1 MKSARFA
8 AIPFLLIL
16 FSLLLSFGVFAENG
30 GFAIGSTAVYYV
42 DNTNGV
48 DTNAGTSASA
58 PLKTLGKAYS
68 KMTSGGKIVIC
79 GEVKISSGFT
89 PADAGGTVVYT
100 SVHGSN
106 DYRSSGAKLVIGAN
120 MAFSNDTY
128 FEKIN
133 LKITAKDLVFS
144 GRFNSLGFGT
154 GVAVTNGSGD
164 SSFTYPAIVGGYNNP
179 TTVSAGSASKDYTV
193 RIRSGTWRAVMGGNR
208 RSSASNAIG
217 CISGDVSVVIS
228 GGTFTGAVYGSG
240 MNVHSGRVYLSV
252 GGEAVCRGKVIPYRS
267 LGTMPAS
274 SNCISAKYDGSML
287 VRITGGTLQQGL
299 QLSELN
305 VSTQVSKGMP
315 LTCGPATV
323 VITGGTFGGNVKG
336 GGTLGATLLK
346 YSTSVLD
353 ESDISGFPTTRTAT
367 LSFSSEPTEYSR
379 FDTMIGDKA
388 DPYVVEKDGVY
399 YYCFSSSFNGVP
411 AIKIA
416 ASGNIPFGDLSM
428 QLRTVFTADDT
439 TIANAKEDYW
449 APELHYIKASDFGS
463 SYAGWYIYFCADN
476 GTNANHRMY
485 VLRATEPENPLSD
498 YEMVG
503 KIETTDNRWA
513 IDGTVMRI
521 TSGSYKGMYLIW
533 SGWAGTE
540 NVQQNLYIQKM
551 SSPSTVTGSR
561 VLISA
566 PTYDWER
573 QGGSPAVNEGPQVL
587 QNGGVTHVVYSASG
601 SWSQYYCYGILT
613 LKTGANPLV
622 ASNWAK
628 SSTAVFKSGNGMYGP
643 GHGSF
648 VKDAKGEWWMI
659 YHANNSTAVPSGS
672 SWWAERNVY
681 AKKFSFTTKTLFGAS
696 YSFPSFGTPASH
708 GGEQF
713 IYTET
718 AHYHASGDHQYSPL
732 TLSAD
737 GTYTKLI
744 KHCYI
749 CGTDTVVAQVAAPT
763 VAAAV
768 NSTGGIDLTITPRVS
783 GATGYKIYRSKN
795 GGGYTCIKTTS
806 STTYTDTA
814 VSIGSEYTYKIYAYK
829 NNAYCSGDGGTMTS
843 YASAATEAVKAIPAS
858 IPITNLYYDGTQVYF
873 RWTAS
878 ETAAK
883 YKLFRKTG
891 SGSWETLAFTTGTS
905 YTDTTAAAGVTY
917 TYAVQDWTLANGSY
931 HYSQIGPVVQTITTT
946 QLPAPTLTVEN
957 DVAGLKLTT
966 TAVSGAYGYKFYRST
981 DGVNFSPLKATRE
994 TSYVDTGLTIGTT
1007 YYYKVRA
1014 YTQSGVVFVFG
1025 VHSAVQSR
1033 PAPAPAISIKSISY
1047 QNGAVHFS
1055 WDAAE
1060 VVTKYKLWRKLPNT
1074 TSWTV
1079 LGYTTDTSFADSTAE
1094 AGTTYVYAVQNCTL
1108 VNGTY
1113 YYSLIG
1119 PMGKTFTVPS

>member
-1 MKSARFA
+1 MKSARLA

-16 FSLLLSFGVFAENG
+16 LGLLLCVGAFAENG
-30 GFAIGSTAVYYV
+30 GFAVGSTAVYYV
-42 DNTNGV
+42 DNTSGV
-48 DTNAGTSASA
+48 DTNAGTSAAA

-68 KMTSGGKIVIC
+68 KMTAGGKIVIC
-79 GEVKISSGFT
+79 GEVKITSAFV
-89 PADAGGTVVYT
+89 PRNAGGTVVYT
-100 SVHGSN
+100 SVHGGH
-106 DYRSSGAKLVIGAN
+106 DYRSDGAKLVIGAN

-154 GVAVTNGSGD
+154 GVAVTDGSGA
-164 SSFTYPAIVGGYNNP
+164 SAFTYPAIVGGYNNP
-179 TTVSAGSASKDYTV
+179 STVSAGSTSKDYTV
-193 RIRSGTWRAVMGGNR
+193 RVRSGTWRAVMGGNR
-208 RSSASNAIG
+208 RSSASNAVG

-267 LGTMPAS
+267 LGTMPET
-274 SNCISAKYDGSML
+274 SNRTSVKYDGSML

-299 QLSELN
+299 QLSELS
-305 VSTQVSKGMP
+305 VSAQVGKGVP
-315 LTCGPATV
+315 LIYGPSTV

-367 LSFSSEPTEYSR
+367 LSFSSESTEYSR
-379 FDTMIGDKA
+379 FDTQIGDKA

-399 YYCFSSSFNGVP
+399 YYCFASSLNGVP
-411 AIKIA
+411 AIKVA
-416 ASGNIPFGDLSM
+416 ASGNIPFGDLTM
-428 QLRTVFTADDT
+428 QTRTVFTADDT
-439 TIANAKEDYW
+439 SIANAKKDYW
-449 APELHYIKASDFGS
+449 APELHYIKATDFGS
-463 SYAGWYIYFCADN
+463 DYAGWYIYFCADN

-485 VLRATEPENPLSD
+485 VLRAIERENPLSD

-503 KIETTDNRWA
+503 KIATTNDRWA

-533 SGWAGTE
+533 SGWPGT
-540 NVQQNLYIQKM
+540 VDGQQNLYIQKM

-561 VLISA
+561 VLISSPEYSWETHGT
-566 PTYDWER
+566 PT
-573 QGGSPAVNEGPQVL
+573 VNEGPQVL

-601 SWSQYYCYGILT
+601 SWTEYYCYGILT

-628 SSTAVFKSGNGMYGP
+628 NSISVFKSGNGMYGP

-648 VKDAKGEWWMI
+648 VKDARGEWWMI
-659 YHANNSTAVPSGS
+659 YHANNTINVPTDST
-672 SWWAERNVY
+672 WWAERKTY
-681 AKKFSFTTKTLFGAS
+681 AKKFSFTAKTLFGAS

-713 IYTET
+713 VYTET

-732 TLSAD
+732 TLETD
-737 GTYTKLI
+737 GTYTKLT

-749 CGTDTVVAQVAAPT
+749 CGVDTVVSQVAAPT
-763 VAAAV
+763 VSAAV
-768 NSTGGIDLTITPRVS
+768 DSTGGIRLTITPRVS
-783 GATGYKIYRSKN
+783 GASGYKIYRSKDS
-795 GGGYTCIKTTS
+795 GAYSCIKTTS
-806 STTYTDTA
+806 STSYTDTA
-814 VSIGSEYTYKIYAYK
+814 VSIGSAYTYKVYAYK

-843 YASAATEAVKAIPAS
+843 SPSAATAAVTAIPAS
-858 IPITNLYYDGTQVYF
+858 IPITNLYYDGTRVYF

-891 SGSWETLAFTTGTS
+891 NGSWETLAFTTDTS
-905 YTDTTAAAGVTY
+905 YFDTTAAAGVTY
-917 TYAVQDWTLANGSY
+917 TYAVQEWTLVNGSY
-931 HYSQIGPVVQTITTT
+931 QYSQIGPVVQTITTT

-957 DVAGLKLTT
+957 DAAGLKLTAS
-966 TAVSGAYGYKFYRST
+966 AVSGAYGYKFYRST

-1007 YYYKVRA
+1007 YSYKVRA
-1014 YTQSGVVFVFG
+1014 YTQSGVVFVYG
-1025 VHSAVQSR
+1025 VHSAAQSR
-1033 PAPAPAISIKSISY
+1033 PAPAPAVSIKSISY
-1047 QNGAVHFS
+1047 QNGAVHFT

-1079 LGYTTDTSFADSTAE
+1079 LGYTTDTSFADSTAA

-1108 VNGTY
+1108 VDGTY
-1113 YYSLIG
+1113 YYSVIA
-1119 PMGKTFTVPS
+1119 PVGKTFTVPS